1 MFAQIND
8 ATREREEKLMDSYQ
22 ERTFLQPTRVLSA
35 RTLHGCVTYDGESF
49 SVLKNCLG
57 VKIGHGGN
65 LLQHESAF
73 VSCQKCPIH
82 MCTY

>member
-49 SVLKNCLG
+49 YVYVEELSRGQDRSWWKS
-57 VKIGHGGN
+57 I
-65 LLQHESAF
+65 AA
-73 VSCQKCPIH
+73 
-82 MCTY
+82 